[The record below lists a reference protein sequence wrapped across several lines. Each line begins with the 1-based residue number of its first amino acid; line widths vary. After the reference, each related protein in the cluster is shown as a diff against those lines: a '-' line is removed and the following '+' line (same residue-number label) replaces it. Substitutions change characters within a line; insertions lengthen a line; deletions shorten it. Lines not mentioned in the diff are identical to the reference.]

1 MEVGDWS
8 HIGCCSKP
16 QCMYKDYSS
25 HFVCI
30 NLHVSVTM
38 VAGMYVHINFC
49 MSEERQSYSVYFKDI
64 YYVKFTKQFVG
75 HMASFTSHSDW

>member
-30 NLHVSVTM
+30 NLHVSAV
-38 VAGMYVHINFC
+38 VCYHGGRYVHVC
-49 MSEERQSYSVYFKDI
+49 TYKLL
-64 YYVKFTKQFVG
+64 YV
-75 HMASFTSHSDW
+75 